1 MDPFDF
7 SMPTRIVFGL
17 GREDE
22 TGRLVLESGG
32 SRALVLF
39 GGGSA
44 RRTGLLARV
53 ERSLDEARVG
63 FVELGG
69 VRPNPGSGLVYEGI
83 ERCRAEGV
91 DFVLAVG
98 GGSVIDTA
106 KAVAAGVCYPRDVWD
121 FYAGDAAPLE
131 ALPVGVVLTIAASGS
146 EASPDSVITRD
157 ETLLKRETSSRVLLP
172 RFAVMDPELTETLPA
187 YQTACGITDMLSH
200 ALERYLTNTPEVETS
215 DRLLEGLMLAIVA
228 EAPQVMADPH
238 DHEARANLMWAACLA
253 HNDVAGVGRSQDWAS
268 HDIVYALSSSA
279 TGVGCAAR
287 RARWP
292 ARSSSSSG
300 CSM

>member
-106 KAVAAGVCYPRDVWD
+106 KAVAAGVCYPRLL
-121 FYAGDAAPLE
+121 GLLRGTSPRSRRC
-131 ALPVGVVLTIAASGS
+131 PSGS
-146 EASPDSVITRD
+146 
-157 ETLLKRETSSRVLLP
+157 
-172 RFAVMDPELTETLPA
+172 
-187 YQTACGITDMLSH
+187 C
-200 ALERYLTNTPEVETS
+200 
-215 DRLLEGLMLAIVA
+215 
-228 EAPQVMADPH
+228 
-238 DHEARANLMWAACLA
+238 
-253 HNDVAGVGRSQDWAS
+253 
-268 HDIVYALSSSA
+268 
-279 TGVGCAAR
+279 
-287 RARWP
+287 
-292 ARSSSSSG
+292 
-300 CSM
+300 